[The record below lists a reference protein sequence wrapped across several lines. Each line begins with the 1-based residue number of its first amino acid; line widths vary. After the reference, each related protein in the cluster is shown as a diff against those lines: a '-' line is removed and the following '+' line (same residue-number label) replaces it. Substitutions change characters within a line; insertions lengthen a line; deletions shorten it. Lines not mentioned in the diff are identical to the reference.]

1 MELKP
6 CPFCGGPA
14 GCDSGDGEP
23 AASAWCHRADE
34 NLCENIS
41 VYSIG
46 AWNNRPI
53 EDALSAE
60 IADLKAKLAVVK
72 AEVGKG
78 WRWCDWGA
86 IERAVS
92 GVEVLAV
99 VDARVGVEGKT
110 TMYHCV
116 KVPVDLPFETP
127 VRVVV
132 MRSAGG
138 DAKEGAIDE

>member
-1 MELKP
+1 MEVRNNTNSVWSPDYAKLPDDRERGRSYLRPLFGGDQEGGRVMELKP

-34 NLCENIS
+34 NLCDNIS

-60 IADLKAKLAVVK
+60 IADLKAKLAVIRDV
-72 AEVGKG
+72 
-78 WRWCDWGA
+78 WIGA
-86 IERAVS
+86 FYNDRFDRIEIDGTEAHDVNEAL
-92 GVEVLAV
+92 GLA
-99 VDARVGVEGKT
+99 
-110 TMYHCV
+110 
-116 KVPVDLPFETP
+116 
-127 VRVVV
+127 
-132 MRSAGG
+132 
-138 DAKEGAIDE
+138 